1 MQVLYLKAGIIAKG
15 KGAGLHAAAAYR
27 AGESLR
33 ESIPGDAPSL
43 AGKMAYDSG
52 SVMSDGA
59 QEKLHDYRRKEHVV
73 TTFINAPEGAPEWA
87 GELQSLCDAITAEET
102 RKNARLMRKFEIS
115 LARGLSEEEQ
125 AAVCKRWCD
134 EHFTRHGVI
143 SVVSLHNSKASDGED
158 NPHAHILAAT
168 RTLDAD
174 GWHADK
180 NNIRWMNSKETL
192 RQWRTSMGEYTN
204 EALQAAG
211 VDRPVTY
218 HSYASMGIEQEVT
231 KPLGPQAH
239 RQEQHGITTKR
250 GDENRRIMAERALRD
265 ELHRLKQAEGGDDG
279 RQAWFD
285 SFSYQ
290 FGETMDAKRD
300 VVHRFRAKDAER
312 RNILSDDGTNADKR
326 LTDTFKEL
334 NANEPPDNQDDA
346 SRRPAAPPAPP
357 PALER
362 SDGGSPPTDP
372 LSNSPNPR
380 TGTQQQ
386 QPTDA
391 DGDYSRRF
399 PHREASERTTPA
411 FRRDTPEQPGTPQRE
426 NENEEQKEIQQPT
439 AQEALSSEQT
449 RMDGIRARLGSLA
462 DSQEV
467 KDAGRTLRQNEVI
480 DPGDDRAATAP
491 ARTAVEIGNDARQS
505 GVQYR
510 EDMPNQELGTLSPGA
525 LPDARAPEPE
535 QRGRGLSTAD
545 DARRTAAIRNYQATA
560 ARPEAQDASAANIKA
575 QQNDDRM
582 SGQDKSVDDTI
593 SQEKQGRDASE
604 PDNGRDSR

>member
-1 MQVLYLKAGIIAKG
+1 MQVLYLKAGVIAKG

-33 ESIPGDAPSL
+33 ESIPGDTPSL

-134 EHFTRHGVI
+134 EHFTQHGVI

-174 GWHADK
+174 GWHENK

-218 HSYASMGIEQEVT
+218 HSYASMGVEQEVT
-231 KPLGPQAH
+231 RPLGPKAH
-239 RQEQHGITTKR
+239 RQEQHGITTKQ
-250 GDENRRIMAERALRD
+250 GDENRRILAERALRD
-265 ELHRLKQAEGGDDG
+265 ELHRLKQAGGGDDG

-290 FGETMDAKRD
+290 FGESMDAKRD
-300 VVHRFRAKDAER
+300 VIHRFRAKDAER
-312 RNILSDDGTNADKR
+312 RNVLSDDKQGKETPEMTQARATFNSLNESARQGVQQVRDSEQAQGVQRASEQAYNHVPNAKQPEPNQRGLGLSKEGT
-326 LTDTFKEL
+326 
-334 NANEPPDNQDDA
+334 
-346 SRRPAAPPAPP
+346 APP
-357 PALER
+357 PP
-362 SDGGSPPTDP
+362 SPEAARMDSAMTA
-372 LSNSPNPR
+372 SMQQGQQQ
-380 TGTQQQ
+380 GTQQNATNLQ
-386 QPTDA
+386 QKQFTLGTPTDDRNTSIA
-391 DGDYSRRF
+391 HQYGA
-399 PHREASERTTPA
+399 PKEH
-411 FRRDTPEQPGTPQRE
+411 DTNMAVE
-426 NENEEQKEIQQPT
+426 KLKQQN
-439 AQEALSSEQT
+439 S
-449 RMDGIRARLGSLA
+449 
-462 DSQEV
+462 
-467 KDAGRTLRQNEVI
+467 GR
-480 DPGDDRAATAP
+480 DDR
-491 ARTAVEIGNDARQS
+491 
-505 GVQYR
+505 
-510 EDMPNQELGTLSPGA
+510 
-525 LPDARAPEPE
+525 
-535 QRGRGLSTAD
+535 
-545 DARRTAAIRNYQATA
+545 
-560 ARPEAQDASAANIKA
+560 
-575 QQNDDRM
+575 
-582 SGQDKSVDDTI
+582 
-593 SQEKQGRDASE
+593 
-604 PDNGRDSR
+604 